1 MRLRQMAAYKIY
13 VCRHFE
19 PSPFVTFPTTEITI
33 PTRYQVPSTEARVLN
48 SNGNASHSSI
58 LSRASRITPL
68 MVYAV
73 GTESRFILVISKL
86 EREVQV

>member
-1 MRLRQMAAYKIY
+1 MRSGQMVAYKIY

-33 PTRYQVPSTEARVLN
+33 PSPDSRVLN
-48 SNGNASHSSI
+48 PNGNASHTSI
-58 LSRASRITPL
+58 LSRAPRITPL